1 MAMRLKDVA
10 PSPSMVRVF
19 SEAVESN
26 DLDACVL
33 ARPPYMAS
41 SACSGLTTVPV
52 SLELFASFF
61 WVDPVPTKSCVRP
74 SRENVSAHAVPVPP
88 ATGGSP
94 SAKSG
99 AASSAPASTI
109 RFIAFFTRHFRRT
122 ARYRFMRFPMA
133 PCVILVSF
141 LGGNPRRASL
151 SGRSGSGRKHLRRKK
166 RSRNRPRDSVRINK
180 NF

>member
-52 SLELFASFF
+52 SLELYASFF
-61 WVDPVPTKSCVRP
+61 WVDPVPTKS
-74 SRENVSAHAVPVPP
+74 
-88 ATGGSP
+88 
-94 SAKSG
+94 
-99 AASSAPASTI
+99 
-109 RFIAFFTRHFRRT
+109 
-122 ARYRFMRFPMA
+122 
-133 PCVILVSF
+133 
-141 LGGNPRRASL
+141 
-151 SGRSGSGRKHLRRKK
+151 
-166 RSRNRPRDSVRINK
+166 
-180 NF
+180 